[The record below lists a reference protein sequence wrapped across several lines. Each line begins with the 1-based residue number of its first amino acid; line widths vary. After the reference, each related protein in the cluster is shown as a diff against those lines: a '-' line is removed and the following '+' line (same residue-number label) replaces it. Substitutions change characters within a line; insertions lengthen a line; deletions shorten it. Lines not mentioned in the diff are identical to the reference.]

1 MVQQNAVIIRN
12 AVKRYG
18 KDLVFDDLNMTV
30 QRNSIYG
37 LLGASGCGKT
47 TLLSCV
53 VGIRN
58 LDSGEMWVLG
68 GNPGSKSSGIP
79 GPRVGYMPQ
88 EISLVGEF
96 SVSGAFYYFGRI
108 NGLED
113 EEIETRQRF
122 LSELLQLPSDNHL
135 VKNISGGEKRRV
147 SLAVAL
153 IHKPELLILDEP
165 TVGLDPVLREKIW
178 SYMIQITQ
186 EESITV
192 LITTHYIE
200 ETKDANKILHI
211 FIIIQIGLMRCGK
224 LLAES
229 APQELLARYQ
239 CSFLEEA
246 FLKLCNIQNNT
257 VTLDE
262 AQGSEVE
269 DMRGNVLHQD
279 QNQHCEPTKAYLKY
293 EAVSKRPVSRLR
305 RYKALL
311 TKNGTQFLRDYGG
324 LIFAVVFP
332 ILQMG
337 VFIIAIGD
345 DPKNLKIGVVNK
357 EVENCN
363 SDSNFGNVWSD
374 ELTCHFG
381 NLSCRFLHKFDNSI
395 ATQIKQN
402 KKVVETINKS
412 INLTNEKPM
421 RNSIFKKLL
430 FIFRLQEYYEDIPK
444 ARQAVQNAKLSGVIY
459 FSQNF
464 SEALQIRVEEAT
476 FAKDSDLLASQIQ
489 VFLDMGGKLF
499 IF

>member
-1 MVQQNAVIIRN
+1 
-12 AVKRYG
+12 
-18 KDLVFDDLNMTV
+18 
-30 QRNSIYG
+30 
-37 LLGASGCGKT
+37 
-47 TLLSCV
+47 
-53 VGIRN
+53 
-58 LDSGEMWVLG
+58 
-68 GNPGSKSSGIP
+68 
-79 GPRVGYMPQ
+79 
-88 EISLVGEF
+88 
-96 SVSGAFYYFGRI
+96 
-108 NGLED
+108 
-113 EEIETRQRF
+113 
-122 LSELLQLPSDNHL
+122 
-135 VKNISGGEKRRV
+135 
-147 SLAVAL
+147 
-153 IHKPELLILDEP
+153 
-165 TVGLDPVLREKIW
+165 
-178 SYMIQITQ
+178 
-186 EESITV
+186 
-192 LITTHYIE
+192 
-200 ETKDANKILHI
+200 
-211 FIIIQIGLMRCGK
+211 MRCGK

-395 ATQIKQN
+395 ATQ
-402 KKVVETINKS
+402 
-412 INLTNEKPM
+412 
-421 RNSIFKKLL
+421 
-430 FIFRLQEYYEDIPK
+430 EYYEDIPK

-489 VFLDMGGKLF
+489 VFLDMGDMQIGYFIQQKLF
-499 IF
+499 DRFLEVYEDIMRECKYSPKMADPPIRFEEPIYGATDLNYANYMAPTYILGLSFFLAATVSTTLIITDRMEGVWNRSVVQGVRTEEILLSHILIQSIVIIIHTAMIMLIVFPIWGLECKGPIFNVMVLIFLNGFSGLMYGFVLSVMFKNHTAAHYGAAGSFFALVLLNGFMWPVEGMPKVLRWFSYLAPTNLSCVSLRGIIYKGYSISEPEVYIGFLITVGWILLFLIVTIFRLRSKSS